1 MDKPGW
7 SKSPPELVALFESVF
22 PGPPALS
29 RQMFGYPAGFVNGNM
44 FMGLHQDKMVLRLPP
59 EPRRELL
66 AMEGAAAFEPMPG
79 RPMAEYV
86 AVPPSLLAHPPSL
99 ERWVHAALEYGASL
113 SPKAPRAKPKPSAEP
128 KPRAKPAAGKPKSR

>member
-1 MDKPGW
+1 MDRPGW

-44 FMGLHQDKMVLRLPP
+44 FMGLHQDHMVLRLPP

-99 ERWVHAALEYGASL
+99 EPWIHAALPYGASL
-113 SPKAPRAKPKPSAEP
+113 SPKAPRAKPKP
-128 KPRAKPAAGKPKSR
+128 RAKPAAGKPKSR

>member
-1 MDKPGW
+1 
-7 SKSPPELVALFESVF
+7 
-22 PGPPALS
+22 
-29 RQMFGYPAGFVNGNM
+29 MFGYPAGFVDGNV
-44 FMGLHQDKMVLRLPP
+44 FMGLHQDHMVLRLPP